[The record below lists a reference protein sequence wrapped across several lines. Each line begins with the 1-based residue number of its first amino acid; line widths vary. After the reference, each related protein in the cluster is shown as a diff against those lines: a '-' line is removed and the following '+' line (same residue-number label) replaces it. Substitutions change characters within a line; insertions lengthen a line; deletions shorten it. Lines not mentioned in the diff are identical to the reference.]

1 MNCLFNLF
9 FFLIGLAVGSFLN
22 LVIFRIR
29 KREGFVFPSSYCFH
43 CGHKLS
49 WKDLVPVLSF
59 VFLRGKCRYCKNS
72 ISFQYPLVELVT
84 GIGFLA
90 IFKYLTSNF
99 LIVDFHF
106 YLYLFYLLF
115 CFSSLVVVFVY
126 DLKHFIIPDK
136 IVFPL
141 IGISFLWNLYLY
153 FYSGIVGK
161 EELLLNIFAVL
172 IPTFFF
178 FFIWFFS
185 KGKWLGF
192 GDVKLVVF
200 MGLFLGFPDI
210 FTALFLASLIG
221 AIIGIGL
228 VALKKRKMDSEVPFG
243 PFLVLGTLISFFFGE
258 NIVNWYLN
266 LIL

>member
-1 MNCLFNLF
+1 LFSLP
-9 FFLIGLAVGSFLN
+9 L
-22 LVIFRIR
+22 
-29 KREGFVFPSSYCFH
+29 H

-126 DLKHFIIPDK
+126 ERRAFVKYFRCFNPD
-136 IVFPL
+136 F
-141 IGISFLWNLYLY
+141 
-153 FYSGIVGK
+153 
-161 EELLLNIFAVL
+161 
-172 IPTFFF
+172 
-178 FFIWFFS
+178 
-185 KGKWLGF
+185 
-192 GDVKLVVF
+192 
-200 MGLFLGFPDI
+200 LFLFH
-210 FTALFLASLIG
+210 
-221 AIIGIGL
+221 L
-228 VALKKRKMDSEVPFG
+228 VFFKRKMARVRRR
-243 PFLVLGTLISFFFGE
+243 
-258 NIVNWYLN
+258 
-266 LIL
+266 